1 MRTYIGDK
9 KPGDLTRRLPLVV
22 AVVSIFFAILMMRL
36 WYIQLYKGTYFEELS
51 INNRVRLLKAKA
63 PRGLILDRNGY
74 IIAGNTQ
81 GFNLSVIPEDMG
93 DIDKTINKLTGLIN
107 IDAAQIKER
116 LKDAKK
122 RPAYLAVTL
131 KENLSWKEMSAIE
144 GSKWNMP
151 GIILE
156 SGPHRNYP
164 YGNATSHITGYLGE
178 INDFEINAFKEV
190 GHRGYTPGDK
200 IGKYGLEKTLEP
212 VLRGIDGGIRLEV
225 DAKGNEIRAIKS
237 IEPYRGNSVR
247 LTIDLPTQLAA
258 WNAMEGKTGA
268 IVALDP
274 RSGNVLA
281 LVSTPSFDP
290 NLLTTGL
297 DKSEWRAIT
306 GHPDKLLTNR
316 AIKGVYPP
324 ASTFKV
330 VTAAAALETNV
341 ITKDTKIK
349 AGGAFKFAG
358 ETYRNWK
365 KSGHGSINIHRAIV
379 ESADT
384 FFYPV
389 ALQLGLTNLHFYA
402 SQFGFGSPTG
412 IDLGGEYAGLLP
424 SNEWKKRRFGE
435 PWYDGETIHLS
446 IGQGYML
453 STPLQLANAYSA
465 IANGGTLY
473 KPKLIDKIETFD
485 GHVIR
490 TTEAEVKNLVPL
502 SEETI
507 TILRAGLRGV
517 VTEKGGTAGRLRY
530 NDFKIAGKTGTAQ
543 VVRMK
548 KRIKDITKI
557 PYKFRDHALFAGFAP
572 FDNPEIVVAVIVEHG
587 GFGSKGAAPLALDVI
602 SAFMSSEEK
611 FRPKPDEDINNSGTA
626 KEDEKI

>member
-1 MRTYIGDK
+1 MSNYIGDK
-9 KPGDLTRRLPLVV
+9 SPSELTNKLPIVV
-22 AVVSIFFAILMMRL
+22 IVISIFFSILILRL
-36 WYIQLYKGTYFEELS
+36 WYIQLYKGAYFAELS
-51 INNRVRLLKAKA
+51 TNNRVRLLKAKA

-74 IIAGNTQ
+74 TIAENTQ
-81 GFNLSVIPEDMG
+81 GFNLSVIPED
-93 DIDKTINKLTGLIN
+93 IQNKEELIKKLTSLI
-107 IDAAQIKER
+107 DIKKEHIINR
-116 LKDAKK
+116 LKEATR
-122 RPAYLAVTL
+122 RPSYLAITI

-144 GSKWNMP
+144 AHKWDMA

-164 YGNATSHITGYLGE
+164 YGEATSHIIGYLGE
-178 INDFEINAFKEV
+178 INENELSEFKKS
-190 GHRGYTPGDK
+190 GHRGYGLGDK
-200 IGKYGLEKTLEP
+200 IGQYALEKQLEP
-212 VLRGIDGGIRLEV
+212 ILKGLDGGIRLEV

-237 IEPYRGNSVR
+237 IHPYRGNSVR

-258 WNAMEGKTGA
+258 VNAMEGKTGA

-274 RSGNVLA
+274 RNGNVLA

-297 DKSEWRAIT
+297 DESEWRQIT
-306 GHPDKLLTNR
+306 SHPDKLLTNR

-330 VTAAAALETNV
+330 VTASAALETSV

-349 AGGAFKFAG
+349 AGGEFRFAG
-358 ETYRNWK
+358 ERYRNWK
-365 KSGHGSINIHRAIV
+365 RSGHGSINIHRAIV

-384 FFYPV
+384 FFYPI

-402 SQFGFGSPTG
+402 SQFGFGSKTG
-412 IDLGGEYAGLLP
+412 IDLEGEYSGLLP

-465 IANGGTLY
+465 IANGGTLFT
-473 KPKLIDKIETFD
+473 PKLVDTIETFD
-485 GHVIR
+485 GDIIR
-490 TTEAEVKNLVPL
+490 TTETIIKNDVPL

-507 TILRAGLRGV
+507 DILKTGLRGV
-517 VTEKGGTAGRLRY
+517 VKEKGGTAWALRY

-548 KRIKDITKI
+548 KRIKNIKDI

-587 GFGSKGAAPLALDVI
+587 GFGSVGAAPLALDVI
-602 SAFMSSEEK
+602 SAFMDSEKKYRPIPTEEDNSNFEK
-611 FRPKPDEDINNSGTA
+611 DTKG
-626 KEDEKI
+626 KI